1 MLKMMMRSL
10 CKCLNNVFP
19 EPEESL
25 TLVTGTVDMQIRF
38 GYDEC
43 HFCIGMG
50 CGMGEQN
57 STWSY
62 RLHRGIRRL
71 MKAVYVYEAGNRL
84 SF

>member
-1 MLKMMMRSL
+1 
-10 CKCLNNVFP
+10 
-19 EPEESL
+19 
-25 TLVTGTVDMQIRF
+25 MQIRF